1 MFLSLFSVVKSADSN
16 EVISYSYTSEK
27 LESFQIKSGG
37 TKIESRSSILKPSL
51 VENEPSSQLVWS
63 SKDMFI
69 ILGGGANK
77 SLFIFRR
84 ALDNEVEPILIK
96 KLASVS
102 AYDVIS
108 KESGEFFLVF
118 AEHHYR
124 NHPNLV
130 SDMLKIRQPQYHAL
144 NHQFTTL
151 PISAAHWHPN
161 RRIKMNTTAK

>member
-118 AEHHYR
+118 AEQ
-124 NHPNLV
+124 
-130 SDMLKIRQPQYHAL
+130 SQGADLKRRVKTIEVKSGQERADLSFAIGAEQPDDQKFIIQVIIYY
-144 NHQFTTL
+144 F
-151 PISAAHWHPN
+151 
-161 RRIKMNTTAK
+161 